1 MLLKLPTLDQMTDI
15 LDIKPIA
22 KVSLLW
28 YGVAALAVL
37 LVILFLIYWRLRKKE
52 APVPKPV
59 ARKALSPRETALTE
73 LDALETLKLVEKG
86 QFRKYYFRLSEI
98 LRHFLQDEIR
108 VPAVDATTE
117 EIRPHLKSSKF
128 LAPEEI
134 QLADRILVDM
144 DLVKFAK
151 FVPSPEEIRR
161 LREELRVFIQTA
173 PQKSFQSSNPAAS
186 KVLRSTPA
194 IPEVRTALQEKARR
208 G

>member
-37 LVILFLIYWRLRKKE
+37 LLILFLIYWRLRKKE

-59 ARKALSPRETALTE
+59 IRRSLSPREAALAD

-128 LAPEEI
+128 LAPEEM
-134 QLADRILVDM
+134 QLADHILVDM

-161 LREELRVFIQTA
+161 LREELRKFVQTA
-173 PQKSFQSSNPAAS
+173 PQKSLQSLGPSES
-186 KVLRSTPA
+186 KVLRSAQAVSPA
-194 IPEVRTALQEKARR
+194 ALPLQEKARR